1 MFDRSFI
8 EKIENMAAPQ
18 VVEIPQGTFT
28 NQNFHRIEEKIP
40 DTLTLNTLSGLVAMI
55 KHESGEYNTPL
66 YVRITSPT
74 QVDVFGK
81 IRDDSQR
88 EQPFAAGAALPQ
100 FRFDSYI
107 PVEDMIISLKAR
119 FAPTEDRDYL
129 LKLLGNIT
137 DNKSVQTKDDGIT
150 QSAAIR
156 SGIQLVGEER
166 IKPIVTLKPYRTFLE
181 VEQPE
186 SDFLIRLKDG
196 YAALYEADG
205 GAWQNEAMANIGD
218 LLREMLK
225 DTDNVIIVE

>member
-8 EKIENMAAPQ
+8 EKIETMAAPR
-18 VVEIPQGTFT
+18 VIETPQGTFT
-28 NQNFHRIEEKIP
+28 NQDFRRIEEKMAV
-40 DTLTLNTLSGLVAMI
+40 TLTLNTLSGLVAMI
-55 KHESGEYNTPL
+55 KHENKEYNTPL

-74 QVDVFGK
+74 QIDVFGK

-88 EQPFAAGAALPQ
+88 EQPFAARAVLPQ

-119 FAPTEDRDYL
+119 FAQTEDRDYL
-129 LKLLGNIT
+129 LRLLGNIT
-137 DNKSVQTKDDGIT
+137 DNQSVQTKDDGIT
-150 QSAAIR
+150 QSATIR

-166 IKPIVTLKPYRTFLE
+166 IKPVVSLKPYRTFLE

-186 SDFLIRLKDG
+186 SDFLIRLKEG